1 MGDATALAEKSGGKK
16 MLLAMAVI
24 AATTRKALER
34 ECAACGTKTVFPPSH
49 RRIAVDCPGCG
60 ATIPPKQ
67 LA

>member
-1 MGDATALAEKSGGKK
+1 

-49 RRIAVDCPGCG
+49 RRIAVDCPECG
-60 ATIPPKQ
+60 ATVPPKH
-67 LA
+67 LP